1 MVVTAGSK
9 KATHGWLR
17 EWLKRPRLIR
27 EMDGSMSDHIG
38 EARRDRGTTGLERD
52 MGAIGDNIQAR
63 RAVRGLS
70 QAALAEELGIS
81 RQSVAKW
88 ESGKSRPDLERMA
101 RLCDLFGCTMDEL
114 VYGSA
119 SATVRPGCL
128 EPPPD
133 VPAGDGEAGS
143 SEWGSI
149 EDTSYQGT
157 AARAYEHYATRR
169 CLFLASGCAVP
180 VLGLGVAF
188 LCVGLGVSRAL
199 AAVLWMLTVATAGLL
214 LRMAHLERHE
224 MMESYGQIAEFHTLE
239 QRHEAHIGQTIT
251 YSISFV
257 MFCAAFVC
265 SYAGDW
271 MPSLWWPLSG
281 LTWILLAV
289 SVFLGVASYQRGRL
303 VSTQHYNGAVQSET
317 KVSPHGEDT

>member
-1 MVVTAGSK
+1 
-9 KATHGWLR
+9 
-17 EWLKRPRLIR
+17 
-27 EMDGSMSDHIG
+27 
-38 EARRDRGTTGLERD
+38 

-119 SATVRPGCL
+119 SATVRPRCL

-157 AARAYEHYATRR
+157 AARAYERYAKRR
-169 CLFLASGCAVP
+169 CLLLASGCAVP

-199 AAVLWMLTVATAGLL
+199 AFVLWILMMAAGGLL

-224 MMESYGQIAEFHTLE
+224 MMESYGQVAEFHTVE
-239 QRHEAHIGQTIT
+239 QKHAAHTSQTIA
-251 YSISFV
+251 YSASLALL
-257 MFCAAFVC
+257 CAGFVC

-271 MPSLWWPLSG
+271 VPSLWWLLSG
-281 LTWILLAV
+281 LAWLLLAAAA
-289 SVFLGVASYQRGRL
+289 FLGVASYQRGRL
-303 VSTQHYNGAVQSET
+303 VSTQHYNKAVLSEMRGH
-317 KVSPHGEDT
+317 SHSEDT